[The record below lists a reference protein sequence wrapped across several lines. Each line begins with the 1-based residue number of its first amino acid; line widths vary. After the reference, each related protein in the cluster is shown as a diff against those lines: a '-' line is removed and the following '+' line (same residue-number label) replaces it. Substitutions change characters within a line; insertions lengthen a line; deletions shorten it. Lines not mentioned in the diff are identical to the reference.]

1 MNNLNTFYN
10 GVIRQLNEESET
22 NTTIVNKFGSVNY
35 LMSEYND
42 VYADPSKGNILDILE
57 ALATDARAL
66 SDAAQQEHNDRTD
79 DEHESFMRDLNR

>member
-10 GVIRQLNEESET
+10 GVIKQLNEESET

-35 LMSEYND
+35 LMSEYNA

-57 ALATDARAL
+57 VLAADARAL